1 MTPPVPFGEDAKAQL
16 EAVIELSRRLKG
28 VSRRELK
35 IAVKALN
42 YPYRT
47 ERIRIYTDSMTTAF
61 GSVVSGTLVLAYLWV
76 GYQMVLRDHVVS
88 CVVLCGIPATSIA
101 SIFMLK
107 KVLGVE
113 TLALLGR
120 SRGRA
125 LNSEQAPDE
134 TQSATVPQPT
144 PSPDTTTTDPA
155 AP

>member
-35 IAVKALN
+35 IAVRALN

-47 ERIRIYTDSMTTAF
+47 DRIRMYTDSMTTAF
-61 GSVVSGTLVLAYLWV
+61 GSLVSGTLVLAYLWV

-107 KVLGVE
+107 KVLGAE

-120 SRGRA
+120 GRGSGPA
-125 LNSEQAPDE
+125 QAQDE
-134 TQSATVPQPT
+134 NQSATVPQPT
-144 PSPDTTTTDPA
+144 SPPDTIATDPA